1 MVAKLLQ
8 RSTPSN
14 LAYVADIDNGLLH
27 KMDHLVCFLGG
38 VLALGAKTDPL
49 GFDSPRAKRD
59 LHLAEALTHTC
70 VQMYLRQPTR
80 LAPEFVT
87 FRKNAD
93 MIVAP
98 TAPFYIL
105 RPETAESLFV
115 LHEVTGNPQYREW
128 GWEIFQAIE
137 TRCKTRWGYG
147 SAPDVRQTRQPDD
160 RMESFFLAETIKYLY
175 LLQAPDHGIDLEQY
189 VFNTEAHPLK
199 VLGPG
204 AWASRALGAG
214 G

>member
-1 MVAKLLQ
+1 MAFRGVAAT
-8 RSTPSN
+8 RRRHIYCRNRGRHTPS
-14 LAYVADIDNGLLH
+14 
-27 KMDHLVCFLGG
+27 
-38 VLALGAKTDPL
+38 
-49 GFDSPRAKRD
+49 R
-59 LHLAEALTHTC
+59 
-70 VQMYLRQPTR
+70 
-80 LAPEFVT
+80 
-87 FRKNAD
+87 
-93 MIVAP
+93 
-98 TAPFYIL
+98 
-105 RPETAESLFV
+105 
-115 LHEVTGNPQYREW
+115 YREW

-214 G
+214 GASA